1 MNNMLRYVVYILLF
15 LLFTITV
22 DQDHYT
28 VEPTDLHP
36 QTSCYQQQQ
45 DPCKRTVDFLFNRFD
60 DVADFPDEDAGVPE
74 KFAALQERLRQ
85 LQVGF
90 SVKHLTLLM
99 VRSSDTWI

>member
-1 MNNMLRYVVYILLF
+1 MASASSEVAQYRLDVREEGVVLGQ
-15 LLFTITV
+15 V
-22 DQDHYT
+22 GAH
-28 VEPTDLHP
+28 
-36 QTSCYQQQQ
+36 
-45 DPCKRTVDFLFNRFD
+45 RFD

-85 LQVGF
+85 LQVGVF